1 MGWTRSRSRM
11 SLSSPFI
18 RRPVATT
25 LLTVG
30 CVPAC
35 YTSYIILP
43 LSPLPYVDLP
53 TISVQAILPGA
64 SPGDVATT
72 VASPLE
78 RHLGQIADVTEMTSA
93 SALGSTRINLQFGIN
108 RNINGAARDVQAAI
122 NAARA
127 DLPTAPRG
135 NPSYRKF
142 NPASAPILI
151 YTLTSDTLTPA
162 ELYDAAS
169 TVLAQKSSQ
178 VEGVGEVSVSG
189 GSLPAVRVE
198 LVPQSLYKYGIGL
211 EDVRAALA
219 SANAHSPKGGI
230 DVADQ
235 RYQIYSNDQA
245 IKAEDYK
252 PLVVAYRNGAA
263 VRLTDVGDVLDSV
276 ENLRNLGLANG
287 KRAVMMIVYRQP
299 GANIIGMVD
308 RVKALMPQLRA
319 SVSPAIDVNLAVDR
333 SITIRT
339 SLRDV
344 EITLIIAVI
353 LVILVVFAFLRSG
366 RATLVPVAAVS
377 VSLVAT
383 FAVMYLLGY
392 SLNIFSLMALTVA
405 TGFVVDDAIV
415 VLENISR
422 HLDAGK
428 PPLEAALLGSREV
441 GFTVLSMTVSLIAV
455 FVPILL
461 MGGLVVKLFRE
472 FAMTITIAIVI
483 SLVVS
488 LTTTPM
494 MCAVLLRGERDRPHG
509 QIYRACER
517 VFEALLNFYRR
528 TLAVA
533 LRHPLSVM
541 LILAGT
547 LAANFHLYGA
557 VHKGFVPQQDTGLL
571 IGSIQADQSISF
583 QLMQQKLRQFVDI
596 IRTNPAVNV
605 AVGFTGGG
613 GAGPGGGSTNSGTVF
628 VSLKPLGD
636 RALSAEQVI
645 GVLRTELT
653 AVPGAMLFLQAVGDL
668 GAGGRSGNAQYQYTL
683 QGSTFE
689 ELNEWTPKIVAA
701 LQGVPELTDVSSDQQ
716 NKGLRANAV
725 IDRDAA
731 SRLGITVSQIDN
743 TLYD

>member
-1 MGWTRSRSRM
+1 M

-25 LLTVG
+25 LLTFGLVAAG
-30 CVPAC
+30 
-35 YTSYIILP
+35 IIAFFKLP
-43 LSPLPYVDLP
+43 VSPLPDVDIP
-53 TISVQAILPGA
+53 TISVQATLPGA
-64 SPGDVATT
+64 SPADVATT

-78 RHLGQIADVTEMTSA
+78 RHLSQIADVTEMTSA
-93 SALGSTRINLQFGIN
+93 SSLGSTRINLQFGIN

-127 DLPTAPRG
+127 DLPTALRS
-135 NPSYRKF
+135 NPTYRKF
-142 NPASAPILI
+142 NPAAAPILI

-169 TVLAQKSSQ
+169 TVLAQKLSQ

-198 LVPQSLYKYGIGL
+198 LAPPSLYKYGIGL

-230 DVADQ
+230 DIGDQ

-245 IKAEDYK
+245 TRATDYRS
-252 PLVVAYRNGAA
+252 LVVAYRNGAA
-263 VRLTDVGDVLDSV
+263 IRLTDVGEVLDSV
-276 ENLRNLGLANG
+276 ENLRNLGLSNG
-287 KRAVMMIVYRQP
+287 KLAVMMIVYRQP

-319 SVSPAIDVNLAVDR
+319 SVSPAIDVDLAVDR
-333 SITIRT
+333 SITIRA

-344 EITLIIAVI
+344 GITLVIAVI
-353 LVILVVFAFLRSG
+353 LVILVVFAS
-366 RATLVPVAAVS
+366 
-377 VSLVAT
+377 

-441 GFTVLSMTVSLIAV
+441 SFTVLSMSVSLIAV

-461 MGGLVVKLFRE
+461 MGGLVGRLFRE
-472 FAMTITIAIVI
+472 FAMTITVAIVI

-494 MCAVLLRGERDRPHG
+494 MCAMLLRSERDRPHG
-509 QIYRACER
+509 RIYRVSER
-517 VFEALLNFYRR
+517 VFEALLSFYRW
-528 TLAVA
+528 TLSAA

-541 LILAGT
+541 VILAAT
-547 LAANFHLYGA
+547 LALNFHLYGA
-557 VHKGFVPQQDTGLL
+557 VPKGFVPQQDTGLL

-583 QLMQQKLRQFVDI
+583 QLMQQKLRQFIDIVRVNPSVD
-596 IRTNPAVNV
+596 T

-613 GAGPGGGSTNSGTVF
+613 LGPGGGSTNSGTVF
-628 VSLKPLGD
+628 VSLKPLRD
-636 RALSAEQVI
+636 RDLSADGVI
-645 GVLRTELT
+645 GALRSELA
-653 AVPGAMLFLQAVGDL
+653 AVPGATLFLQ
-668 GAGGRSGNAQYQYTL
+668 
-683 QGSTFE
+683 
-689 ELNEWTPKIVAA
+689 
-701 LQGVPELTDVSSDQQ
+701 
-716 NKGLRANAV
+716 
-725 IDRDAA
+725 
-731 SRLGITVSQIDN
+731 
-743 TLYD
+743 